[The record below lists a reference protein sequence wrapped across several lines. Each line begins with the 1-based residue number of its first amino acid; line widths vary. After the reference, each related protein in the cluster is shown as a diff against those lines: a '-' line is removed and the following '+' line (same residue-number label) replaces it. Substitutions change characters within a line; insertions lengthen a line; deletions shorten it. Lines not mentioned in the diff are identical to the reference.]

1 MDLYNAH
8 LLQIFENN
16 ILVEMQEISEKSSV
30 NESNKPT
37 MGCTI
42 TRC

>member
-16 ILVEMQEISEKSSV
+16 ILVEMQEISEKSSQ
-30 NESNKPT
+30 
-37 MGCTI
+37 
-42 TRC
+42 